1 MGSTPIRATI
11 LKEEKMNIKMKC
23 CFCGKEIDITKNEI
37 PAQWFGRYKGDH
49 LLEVICLDCIETK
62 EDKWRNKK

>member
-1 MGSTPIRATI
+1 
-11 LKEEKMNIKMKC
+11 MNIKMKC